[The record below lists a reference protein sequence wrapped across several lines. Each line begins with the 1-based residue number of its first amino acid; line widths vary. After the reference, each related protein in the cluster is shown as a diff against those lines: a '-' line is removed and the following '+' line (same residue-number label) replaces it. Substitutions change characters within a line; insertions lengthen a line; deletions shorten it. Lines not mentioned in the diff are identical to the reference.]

1 MSVPASDPLTG
12 AALYADV
19 VRYAGFG
26 VHRYGSP
33 GERAAID
40 WIATELEQA
49 GLAVADQPLSMPRQF
64 VLEQA
69 SVCVGARRLEAFP
82 HWWMPEAHTRLEL
95 RAPLKAPSQAAGAL
109 AWVALPHDRASYL
122 NDGHRRAI
130 LAAAAHRP
138 AAILL
143 TIDNPAGEIFTYNVD
158 QATEPWPVPVIVL
171 ASKHAALLQAAQ
183 RSGEPLA
190 VSVSGRYQRDVPGRN
205 VIGRLGAGA
214 AGPTG
219 RAAAGAVTGTVARTI
234 VVSTPV
240 SSWFV
245 SACERGPG
253 IATFLALARHVAR
266 TRPDAGFVFVAT
278 VGHEIGHGGMEQF
291 IAHAAPAPA
300 DVTAWVHLGA
310 SNACYGWVRDG
321 DRVGGNADV
330 DGDPDGRG
338 DGDRDGTVAGLRST
352 GRVDADVRILAL
364 SPSLEPL
371 VHDVFADVAAH
382 RFTGE
387 RAGVGELREVR
398 AAGYPN
404 FFGMAGMHRFFHTPR
419 DAATMT
425 GPEILEPVAR
435 AFARAVDRLAAPPR

>member
-1 MSVPASDPLTG
+1 MTLPAPDPLTG

-33 GERAAID
+33 GERAAMD
-40 WIATELEQA
+40 WIAAELERA
-49 GLAVADQPLSMPRQF
+49 GLAVADQALSMPRQF
-64 VLEQA
+64 VLEHA
-69 SVCVGARRLEAFP
+69 SVSVGARRLEAFA
-82 HWWMPEAHTRLEL
+82 HWWMPEACTRLAL
-95 RAPLKAPSQAAGAL
+95 DAPLKTPSQAAGAL

-122 NDGHRRAI
+122 NDGHRRTI
-130 LAAAAHRP
+130 LEAAAHRP

-158 QATEPWPVPVIVL
+158 QATEPWPVPVIVV
-171 ASKHAALLQAAQ
+171 ASKHAALLKAAQ

-190 VSVSGRYQRDVPGRN
+190 VSVSGRYQRNVPGRN

-214 AGPTG
+214 AGPIG
-219 RAAAGAVTGTVARTI
+219 RAAAGAVTGNVARTI

-310 SNACYGWVRDG
+310 SNACYGWVRD
-321 DRVGGNADV
+321 DARVGADADV
-330 DGDPDGRG
+330 SGDGRG
-338 DGDRDGTVAGLRST
+338 DGFRSS

-371 VHDVFADVAAH
+371 VQDVFADVAAH

-398 AAGYPN
+398 AAGYPD

>member
-1 MSVPASDPLTG
+1 MQ
-12 AALYADV
+12 
-19 VRYAGFG
+19 
-26 VHRYGSP
+26 SP
-33 GERAAID
+33 
-40 WIATELEQA
+40 
-49 GLAVADQPLSMPRQF
+49 VF
-64 VLEQA
+64 VL
-69 SVCVGARRLEAFP
+69 CRFR
-82 HWWMPEAHTRLEL
+82 
-95 RAPLKAPSQAAGAL
+95 
-109 AWVALPHDRASYL
+109 Y
-122 NDGHRRAI
+122 
-130 LAAAAHRP
+130 
-138 AAILL
+138 
-143 TIDNPAGEIFTYNVD
+143 
-158 QATEPWPVPVIVL
+158 
-171 ASKHAALLQAAQ
+171 
-183 RSGEPLA
+183 
-190 VSVSGRYQRDVPGRN
+190 SGRVA
-205 VIGRLGAGA
+205 VGAGA
-214 AGPTG
+214 PGPIG

-321 DRVGGNADV
+321 DRVGGDAD
-330 DGDPDGRG
+330 G
-338 DGDRDGTVAGLRST
+338 DGDGDGDDFRST